1 MHRLAVAISVI
12 LVMSG
17 LGMYILFWADSRTPC
32 EAAVEV
38 VAQIQEI
45 DPKSPN
51 LAAPLKIIDGLVAG
65 RLDGVSGRANPVLT
79 ADLTRLRSALR
90 GVTTDDLDDPSSEI
104 RETMTNVLSCR
115 NVGAFPGQ

>member
-1 MHRLAVAISVI
+1 MPRVAVAVSVI
-12 LVMSG
+12 LLMSG
-17 LGMYILFWADSRTPC
+17 LGIFILFWADNRTPC

-45 DPKSPN
+45 GPKSPN
-51 LAAPLKIIDGLVAG
+51 LAATFPVIDGLVAG

-90 GVTTDDLDDPSSEI
+90 GVTPEDLSDSSSEI
-104 RETMTNVLSCR
+104 RETMANVVSCQ
-115 NVGAFPGQ
+115 NVDAFPAQ

>member
-1 MHRLAVAISVI
+1 MSRIVALASVI
-12 LVMSG
+12 LLISG
-17 LGMYILFWADSRTPC
+17 LGIYILFWADNRTPC

-38 VAQIQEI
+38 VAQIQGI

-51 LAAPLKIIDGLVAG
+51 LAGSLTVIDGLVAG

-90 GVTTDDLDDPSSEI
+90 GVTAEDLGDSSSEV
-104 RETMTNVLSCR
+104 RETMTNVLSCQ
-115 NVGAFPGQ
+115 NVGAFPAQ